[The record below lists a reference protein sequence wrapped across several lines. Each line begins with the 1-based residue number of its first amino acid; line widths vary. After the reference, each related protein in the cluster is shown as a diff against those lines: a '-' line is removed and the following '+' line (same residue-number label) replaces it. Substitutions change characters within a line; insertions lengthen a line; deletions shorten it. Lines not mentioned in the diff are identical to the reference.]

1 MTRDLAR
8 VLRDVGRTLKLV
20 WTTRAGAM
28 LALALLTV
36 ISGVV
41 PNIAAYV
48 GKLIIDAI
56 VTVTQNG
63 SGSHTAVYVLVGVEA
78 ALMILLSASQRASQL
93 LALVLQ
99 LALGHE
105 VSLRILRRSVRLS
118 LTQIE
123 DPDVND
129 LLGRAR
135 SEAKSRPA
143 VLIQRLLGL
152 GRLLVLVVGQC
163 YLLLRFSPWAVLA
176 LLGSGLPAFLTELH
190 FSETLYKKRHARAE
204 ERRRM
209 SYLENV
215 LTWDKFLPEIRLLA
229 LGGEFLRRYRE
240 SFEASFAED
249 RRALRNRGIW
259 GVVLLALGT
268 GAFYGAYVWVVR
280 ATLDGQLSL
289 GEMTMYL
296 VIFRQGQASIT
307 STLTTISGLY
317 EDSLYL
323 ANLFDFLDLPE
334 DAPTGSHRVGLSRE
348 RGLAANRV
356 SYTYPDQPLPA
367 VRDLSLA
374 IAPGEKVALVGA
386 NGSGKST
393 LIRLLTGLL
402 RPTSGTITLDGR
414 PLQEWDEATVRR
426 RIGIIFQDFNRY
438 KLTLGENIGAGN
450 VDQSGNREAWQAALD
465 RTGFSNM
472 LDDMPLG
479 FDTVLGRKFSGS
491 QELSGGQWQKVA
503 LARAFMQ
510 SQADIVLL
518 DEPTSALDAESEA
531 RVFERLRNA
540 RGGQSLILVTHR
552 LSTARLADRIVLLDR
567 GQILEEGSHEDLL
580 ARRGKYAELFD
591 LQKGGYE

>member
-204 ERRRM
+204 ERRRK

-348 RGLAANRV
+348 RGLAANCV

-450 VDQSGNREAWQAALD
+450 VDQFGNREAWQAALD